1 MKLFTDKNYPI
12 IISCAKE
19 LARWT
24 EREVRDMGYSVI
36 EVTENTVVVRGDVRD
51 VMKLNLKLRTAHRVL
66 VPLLR
71 AECRNIKDLYRL
83 AVSIDWEN
91 ILEADGYFS
100 VSSIVHNFTIRDT
113 PLPSLY
119 TKDAIADQLRH
130 SFGERPNVDKE
141 DPDVRVF
148 VYWARGKATV
158 YLDLSGEPLFKRGYR
173 LLGGEAP
180 LKETLAA
187 AVVRLSGWDRSTP
200 LVDPMC
206 GSGTLPIEAA
216 LWAADIAPNLRR
228 ERFGFQRW
236 ASFDAEAARRLKEVQ
251 GELRRGRNSQMPRI
265 TGFDIDERALDAA
278 HANAQNAGLRLSFRR
293 MPLREL
299 QPDNTRRLLVCNPP
313 YGIRL
318 DADNQLYQDLA
329 NAVHRLKGWRIAI
342 LAGSPRC
349 VAGIRI
355 QPVETHPLKNGDIDC
370 RLLVYEP

>member
-1 MKLFTDKNYPI
+1 MEFYVTAAPGTEGALRD
-12 IISCAKE
+12 E
-19 LARWT
+19 LSELGFRQVRLNHGGIPFFGDWSEGWRACMATHIGQRVMAVMGRFSAPDL
-24 EREVRDMGYSVI
+24 ENVYDAVSEVRWEDYLTPAQTFAVYAYTHASTGWSPNQVA
-36 EVTENTVVVRGDVRD
+36 
-51 VMKLNLKLRTAHRVL
+51 LKA
-66 VPLLR
+66 
-71 AECRNIKDLYRL
+71 
-83 AVSIDWEN
+83 
-91 ILEADGYFS
+91 
-100 VSSIVHNFTIRDT
+100 
-113 PLPSLY
+113 
-119 TKDAIADQLRH
+119 KDAIADQLRH

-236 ASFDAEAARRLKEVQ
+236 ASFDAEAARRLKKVQ